1 MRQKLT
7 ESRVLPGHRDYELLK
22 KLEEKILQ
30 GAGGA
35 NNLRHDFPLMMRRII
50 DSVVDAPRTGRRL
63 YDELEKTEKTYIG
76 TRVEIELRAYL
87 GFPKGKLD
95 LMIDGHDV
103 DVKHTMGNTWMIP
116 EEAIDKPCILV
127 AADEEQDRCFLGIV
141 IASLDNCTQGK
152 NKDSK
157 RSISADGFSNILWLV
172 KGESYPANFWKSVP
186 EEQITT
192 IFLGETGNDRVSALF
207 RALQK
212 KPIARDI
219 ALAVARQK
227 DPMKRLRANGGARD
241 VLAKEDIVLLSGT
254 YHSELIE
261 KLGLPACTPDEFISK
276 HLVSDDEKAL
286 ARSSGFKIP

>member
-1 MRQKLT
+1 MRQKLP
-7 ESRVLPGHRDYELLK
+7 ESLVVPGHRDYELLS
-22 KLEEKILQ
+22 KLEGKILT
-30 GAGGA
+30 GAGGID
-35 NNLRHDFPLMMRRII
+35 NLRRDFPLMMRRII

-76 TRVEIELRAYL
+76 TRVEIELRAHL

-127 AADEEQDRCFLGIV
+127 AADEDQDRCYLGIV
-141 IASLDNCTQGK
+141 IASLENCTQGK

-157 RSISADGFSNILWLV
+157 RSVSAEGFSNVLWFV

-186 EEQITT
+186 EEQIRI
-192 IFLGETGNDRVSALF
+192 IFLGKTGNDRVSALF
-207 RALQK
+207 KALLE

-227 DPMKRLRANGGARD
+227 DSLKRLRANGGARD
-241 VLAKEDIVLLSGT
+241 VLAKEDIVLLSGK
-254 YHSELIE
+254 YNGDLIK

-276 HLVSDDEKAL
+276 HLTKPDEKAL
-286 ARSSGFKIP
+286 ARSHGFKIP